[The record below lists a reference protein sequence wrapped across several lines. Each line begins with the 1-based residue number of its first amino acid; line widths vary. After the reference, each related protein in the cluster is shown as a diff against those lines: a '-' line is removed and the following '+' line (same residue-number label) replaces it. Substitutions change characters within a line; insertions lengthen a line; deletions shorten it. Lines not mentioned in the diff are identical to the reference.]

1 MISDRKNMWKSNLM
15 LSDIPWDYYLH
26 PCPTLYAKELS
37 MFGPTL
43 WVNPPTRN
51 PAKAK
56 LIFKNKNLI
65 VFTPVILKRS
75 LIDSGFGKYE
85 VRLQIKA
92 VASFFLGSA
101 SSVWS
106 ISTAY
111 PHLLDENPE
120 AVSIF
125 WSGDFFSPEK
135 EFESYKNFDLIL
147 CLTPEKN
154 EAIPTKFEGQ
164 KLDFHMCANF
174 PETMLTND
182 FKKVEDLDGAINKST
197 SFTKVA
203 GYVGTLSSRRF
214 DYELFLASVA
224 KLPDV
229 LFVVIGKSDGSHD
242 TDFQIKKML
251 SYKNVFLING
261 IPYEKLHS
269 AISFFDICL
278 IPYKTDAEN
287 IGTCPTKF
295 IDYCT
300 TGKTVLSTSLP
311 GLEKFG
317 RLCLFAN
324 NKDEFFKI
332 IKKFDPSNNPFAEDR
347 IKLARRSLPSHFLEK
362 FQSCFYENIHENT
375 KI

>member
-1 MISDRKNMWKSNLM
+1 MWKSNLM

-125 WSGDFFSPEK
+125 WSGDFFSPAK

-154 EAIPTKFEGQ
+154 EAIPTKFEGK

-174 PETMLTND
+174 PETMNLAFVAT
-182 FKKVEDLDGAINKST
+182 ED
-197 SFTKVA
+197 
-203 GYVGTLSSRRF
+203 
-214 DYELFLASVA
+214 
-224 KLPDV
+224 
-229 LFVVIGKSDGSHD
+229 
-242 TDFQIKKML
+242 
-251 SYKNVFLING
+251 
-261 IPYEKLHS
+261 
-269 AISFFDICL
+269 
-278 IPYKTDAEN
+278 
-287 IGTCPTKF
+287 
-295 IDYCT
+295 
-300 TGKTVLSTSLP
+300 
-311 GLEKFG
+311 
-317 RLCLFAN
+317 
-324 NKDEFFKI
+324 
-332 IKKFDPSNNPFAEDR
+332 
-347 IKLARRSLPSHFLEK
+347 
-362 FQSCFYENIHENT
+362 
-375 KI
+375 